1 MHFEKAM
8 QLKENRM
15 NSILIA
21 MIIGLVAGLIDVT
34 PMIIMKLEKVANISA
49 FVHYFV
55 LGLIIPFVS
64 WDIAPWI
71 KGVIISFLSAIPV
84 MIIVYP
90 KNKKAIIPMIF
101 FAIILGAGIGLAG
114 DRFISG

>member
-1 MHFEKAM
+1 MHFEKTV
-8 QLKENRM
+8 QLNITQM

-21 MIIGLVAGLIDVT
+21 IIIGLVAGLIDIT

-71 KGVIISFLSAIPV
+71 KGIIISFLSALPI

-90 KNKKAIIPMIF
+90 KDKKAIIPMMI
-101 FAIILGAGIGLAG
+101 FAIIIGAGIGLAG
-114 DRFISG
+114 DRFIG

>member
-1 MHFEKAM
+1 
-8 QLKENRM
+8 M
-15 NSILIA
+15 NDIFIA
-21 MIIGLVAGLIDVT
+21 IIIGLVAGLIDVT

-64 WDIAPWI
+64 WNIAPWV
-71 KGVIISFLSAIPV
+71 KGTIISFLTALPV

-90 KNKKAIIPMIF
+90 KDKKAIIPMIV

-114 DRFISG
+114 SRFIG

>member
-1 MHFEKAM
+1 
-8 QLKENRM
+8 M
-15 NSILIA
+15 NNISIAI
-21 MIIGLVAGLIDVT
+21 IIGLVAGLIDVI

-71 KGVIISFLSAIPV
+71 KGIIISFISTLPV
-84 MIIVYP
+84 MIIVFP
-90 KNKKAIIPMIF
+90 KDKKAIIPMII

-114 DRFISG
+114 DKFIR